1 MLLNIIL
8 KSILT
13 YFIIMIALKFMGKR
27 EIGQL
32 SLFDFAI
39 ILIIANIIV
48 IGVEEGDHPF
58 YYYIIPIF
66 ILSVIQKV
74 FAFLVMKFVGL
85 RKLVDGVESVIIY
98 DGKLNI
104 KEMKKIKYNMD
115 DLILQLRLKNAYM
128 IKNIRYA
135 FLESNG
141 QISVIFDEK
150 KNSYVDEYPFALIV
164 SGKIV
169 EKNLKY
175 AQVSKEWL
183 IERLNKKS
191 YKEEDI
197 KDLIYVCKDNDDIF
211 ILETVDLEK

>member
-13 YFIIMIALKFMGKR
+13 YFIIMLALKFMGKR

-66 ILSVIQKV
+66 ILSLIQKI
-74 FAFLVMKFVGL
+74 FAFLVMKFVRL

-98 DGKLNI
+98 DGKLNV

-169 EKNLKY
+169 EENLKY
-175 AQVSKEWL
+175 AKVNKEWL
-183 IERLNKKS
+183 IEKLINKS

-211 ILETVDLEK
+211 ILETIDLEK

>member
-13 YFIIMIALKFMGKR
+13 YFIIMLALKFMGKR

>member
-13 YFIIMIALKFMGKR
+13 YFIIMLALKFMGKR

-48 IGVEEGDHPF
+48 IGVEEGDYPF

-175 AQVSKEWL
+175 AKVSKEWL

-191 YKEEDI
+191 YKEDDI

>member
-13 YFIIMIALKFMGKR
+13 YFIIMLALKFMGKR

-66 ILSVIQKV
+66 ILSLIQKI
-74 FAFLVMKFVGL
+74 FAFLVMKFVRL

-98 DGKLNI
+98 DGKLNV

-169 EKNLKY
+169 EENLKY
-175 AQVSKEWL
+175 AKVNKEWL
-183 IERLNKKS
+183 IERLKKKS

-197 KDLIYVCKDNDDIF
+197 KNLIYVCKDNDDIF
-211 ILETVDLEK
+211 ILETIDLEK